1 MDEVDQQ
8 PADTATV
15 REEAST
21 ALDDASAALDG
32 AIVAVEPVSDGLTWR
47 SATQRTADWFNPLLG
62 SPSGPFEAIAAVAA
76 FEPSLMPRTSAHQ
89 GIATG
94 ASALSARAL
103 GTGIELGMRAVLPR
117 SAGLPLKLT
126 GRAAVGGLGLALASL
141 SEREDRAL
149 WRAGAKSAGQ
159 VLAAASA
166 SGALYDVSDALRGRF
181 RHGSTARPVVSAV
194 GIFGAFAFWGRR
206 TLEHRTSVMPRWPIE
221 QKNEFPMALG
231 IGYGVYAVGAGL
243 GKAYV
248 ASRKGIVNY
257 LGPGRTKRVL
267 GGAIN
272 AAIWTGAAVAGYN
285 AGVGYIGRSNENIE
299 PAYAVPPVSE
309 LVSGSE
315 QSLSSFG
322 HLGLQG
328 RRYVTD
334 VVSPALIEEVTGEPA
349 AAAPAR
355 VYIGYNSNPI
365 YPMGRTEIAMQE
377 LERTGAFDRKYLLLV
392 SPTGT
397 GWVDQTMIES
407 TEFLTRGDIATCVVQ
422 YGRFP
427 SFLSVQ
433 KVALG
438 RQQFRALLWSV
449 RNRLAGMPKNERP
462 KVLVFGESLG
472 AWASSDVV
480 MYQGIDGFD
489 HYGIDKALW
498 VGLPGLAK
506 WSRNGMAAGSS
517 DLVPEGTVR
526 VFDNPS
532 EMEELTAAERRQL
545 RATIVSHHN
554 DPIAQM
560 STDTM
565 IQEPEWLAG
574 ERGRGV
580 PEDMEWFP
588 VGTFLQVG
596 VDAMNAMVT
605 VPGNFGSF
613 GHDYRADMAAAV
625 ATAYNLPATKAQ
637 LKAIGESLVTLELE
651 RAERVAASKA
661 EDAPAPPDYR
671 GTHLEDAST
680 GRLRVE
686 AGVPLQGR
694 RTSGAQ
700 WLTTLLG
707 REKSADIQ

>member
-1 MDEVDQQ
+1 MDD
-8 PADTATV
+8 DTSGPL
-15 REEAST
+15 EKASQ
-21 ALDDASAALDG
+21 ALDEASAALDDAKLDDAATG
-32 AIVAVEPVSDGLTWR
+32 PTWR

-62 SPSGPFEAIAAVAA
+62 SPSGPYEAVAAVVA
-76 FEPSLMPRTSAHQ
+76 FEPSLMPRTSVHQ

-94 ASALSARAL
+94 ASALTARAL
-103 GTGIELGMRAVLPR
+103 GTGVEVGMRAILPR
-117 SAGLPLKLT
+117 NAGLPLKLT
-126 GRAAVGGLGLALASL
+126 ARAVVGGVGAALASL
-141 SEREDRAL
+141 PDSEDRAL

-159 VLAAASA
+159 VLAAVSA
-166 SGALYDVSDALRGRF
+166 SGALYDVSDSLRGRY
-181 RHGSTARPVVSAV
+181 RRGSTARPVLGAL

-206 TLEHRTSVMPRWPIE
+206 TLEHRTTVMPRWPIE

-231 IGYGVYAVGAGL
+231 IGYGVYLAGAGL
-243 GKAYV
+243 GKAYIG
-248 ASRKGIVNY
+248 SRKGIVNY
-257 LGPGRTKRVL
+257 LGPGKSKRVL

-272 AAIWTGAAVAGYN
+272 AAIWAGVSAAAYN
-285 AGVGYIGRSNENIE
+285 AGVGYVGRSNENIE
-299 PAYAVPPVSE
+299 PAYAVPPVSR

-315 QSLSSFG
+315 DSLSSFG

-334 VVSPALIEEVTGEPA
+334 VTSPALIEEVVGEPA
-349 AAAPAR
+349 AAAPIR
-355 VYIGYNSNPI
+355 VFVGYNSNPI

-377 LERTGAFDRKYLLLV
+377 LERTGAFTRKYLLLV

-407 TEFLTRGDIATCVVQ
+407 AEFLSRGDIATCVVQ

-449 RNRLAGMPKNERP
+449 RNRLAGMPQDERP
-462 KVLVFGESLG
+462 KVFVFGESLG

-517 DLVPEGTVR
+517 RLVPDGTVR
-526 VFDNPS
+526 VFDEPS
-532 EMEELTAAERRQL
+532 EMEELTAAERRAL

-565 IQEPEWLAG
+565 IQEPEWLAAG

-588 VGTFLQVG
+588 MGTFLQVG
-596 VDAMNAMVT
+596 VDAMNAMVM
-605 VPGNFGSF
+605 VPGKFGSF

-625 ATAYNLPATKAQ
+625 STAYNLPATKAQ
-637 LKAIGESLVTLELE
+637 LKAITEALIALESE
-651 RAERVAASKA
+651 RADRIAASKA

-680 GRLRVE
+680 GKLRVE
-686 AGVPLQGR
+686 AGVPLQGQ

-700 WLTTLLG
+700 WLNSLLG

>member
-1 MDEVDQQ
+1 MSDE
-8 PADTATV
+8 PSGALEAASEAL
-15 REEAST
+15 EE
-21 ALDDASAALDG
+21 ASAALDDAQADEAG
-32 AIVAVEPVSDGLTWR
+32 SGLTWR
-47 SATQRTADWFNPLLG
+47 SATESTADWLNPLLG
-62 SPSGPFEAIAAVAA
+62 SPSGPYEAVAAVAA
-76 FEPSLMPRTSAHQ
+76 FEPSLMPRTSVHQ

-94 ASALSARAL
+94 ASVLSARAL

-126 GRAAVGGLGLALASL
+126 GRAVVGGAGLALASL
-141 SEREDRAL
+141 PDREDRAL

-159 VLAAASA
+159 VLAATSA
-166 SGALYDVSDALRGRF
+166 SGALYDISDTLRGRF
-181 RHGSTARPVVSAV
+181 RRGSTARPIV
-194 GIFGAFAFWGRR
+194 GALGIAGAFAFWGRR

-231 IGYGVYAVGAGL
+231 IGYGVYAGGAGL

-248 ASRKGIVNY
+248 ASRKGIVRF
-257 LGPGRTKRVL
+257 LGPGKTKRVL

-272 AAIWTGAAVAGYN
+272 AAMWTGAAVAAYN

-299 PAYAVPPVSE
+299 PAYSVPPVSE

-315 QSLSSFG
+315 ESLSSFG

-334 VVSPALIEEVTGEPA
+334 VVSPALIEEVVGEPDVT
-349 AAAPAR
+349 APIR
-355 VYIGYNSNPI
+355 VYVGYNSNPI
-365 YPMGRTEIAMQE
+365 YAMGRTEIAMQE
-377 LERTGAFDRKYLLLV
+377 LERTGAFARKYLLLV

-407 TEFLTRGDIATCVVQ
+407 AEFLTRGDIATCVVQ

-438 RQQFRALLWSV
+438 RQQFRALLWSI
-449 RNRLAGMPKNERP
+449 RNRIAGMPEDARP

-489 HYGIDKALW
+489 HYGIHKALW

-517 DLVPEGTVR
+517 DLVPDGSVR
-526 VFDNPS
+526 VFDQPS
-532 EMEELTAAERRQL
+532 EMEELTAAERRAL

-565 IQEPEWLAG
+565 IQEPEWLAAS
-574 ERGRGV
+574 ERGRGI

-588 VGTFLQVG
+588 MGTFLQVG

-625 ATAYNLPATKAQ
+625 STAYNLPATKAQ
-637 LKAIGESLVTLELE
+637 IKAITESLVTLEVE
-651 RAERVAASKA
+651 RADRIAASKA

-680 GRLRVE
+680 GKLRVE
-686 AGVPLQGR
+686 AGVPLQGQ

-700 WLTTLLG
+700 WLSSIVG
-707 REKSADIQ
+707 QEKPADVQ